1 MPDTLNLQALV
12 ERWSHARVGERANTH
27 SYLIE
32 LCRALDIE
40 PPRPAGSGY
49 EFEYAVRV
57 VNRDGS
63 ETTNFLDLYKRD
75 HFALEAKDYEA
86 GTASDLLLRKAFGQV
101 RSYVGH
107 LPDERPPYLLV
118 LDVGKTLL
126 VWDRWSG
133 DYGGFNA
140 AKRIELA
147 KLPDR
152 PDDAS
157 LIRDIFENPAIRD
170 PRSKAIAVTK
180 DIAAR
185 LAGLATRLEGQG
197 YEQERVARFLMRCVF
212 TMFAEDTTLVPGE
225 PFRRIIEDVALA
237 DPDEFVPLAE
247 ELWRAMDDG
256 GRFML
261 KRLLRFNGHF
271 FREAEA
277 LPLDREA
284 LAFLLAASRADW
296 KHVEPSIFGTLLTR
310 ALDPT
315 ERHRLGAE
323 FTPREFVER
332 IVRPTVDEP
341 LRERWTA
348 VQAEVLQLRAK
359 AKKKDLSTAE
369 DRLREFHAWL
379 KGLQF
384 LDPAC
389 GSGNFLYV
397 TLNLVKQL
405 EFEVIRALEELTGR
419 HEIRLAEVGP
429 WQFHGI
435 EVKPW
440 AREIAELVLWI
451 GFHQFWAAHHDV
463 QPPEPV
469 LQDTGTLECR
479 DAVLEWRD
487 LQHDPDRDRQD
498 PTPRIRSRVTG
509 ELVPD
514 PEARLPYFA
523 HLDAQPA
530 PWPEADFIIGNPPF
544 MGQFRQREE
553 FGDGYV
559 DALRAAY
566 PALPDSADY
575 VMYWWHRAAAAV
587 ATGRTLRAGLIT
599 TQSITQKQ
607 NRQVIAAAA
616 EQGARVTWAIAD
628 HYWNDG
634 SEDARVRVAMTV
646 IAKEPSDATLVT
658 VDGEANVTGVMHV
671 ARLNADLSA
680 HADVPA
686 AAEVGLRANEGLSS
700 PGFKLH
706 GAGFVVQPE
715 EAVTLL
721 QADSALAA
729 VLKPYRNGKD
739 FTTRPRGVYLIDF
752 GVMSDDDARRY
763 PVLYDIV
770 RDRVRPER
778 EANKREAYAKFWWR
792 FGEAR
797 RDLRAALESLPRYI
811 VTPETAKHRLFEFLP
826 ADVAADNSLI
836 AIASDDAFH
845 LGVLSSKIHAM
856 WALAAGSRLGID
868 GTPRYNKGPCF
879 EAFPFP
885 DPHAALRAQI
895 AAVAERIDRH
905 RKDALARDPKV
916 GMTSIYNAID
926 RLRAGTPLSTS
937 ERAVHTSAA
946 CGSLREMHDELDRL
960 VAEAYGW
967 PESMTTA
974 NALTKLVALHD
985 ERAGEEGRGHV
996 RWLRPS
1002 YQQSHFAVAELAVA
1016 PEMELGL
1023 QAHVATKSAMK
1034 LVWPAAVLNQI
1045 ALLRSVL
1052 VVEPLTAKQLTK
1064 RVKGA
1069 REDLV
1074 AQQLEILT
1082 IMGEL
1087 RRDDAGRYH
1096 VAASLRP
1103 AA

>member
-1 MPDTLNLQALV
+1 MTPTLALSALV

-32 LCRALDIE
+32 LCQALGVE

-63 ETTNFLDLYKRD
+63 ETTNFLDLYKRG
-75 HFALEAKDYEA
+75 HFALEAKDYET

-140 AKRIELA
+140 ARRIDLT
-147 KLPDR
+147 KLDDR
-152 PDDAS
+152 PDDAA
-157 LIRDIFENPAIRD
+157 LIHDIFSNPSIRD

-185 LAGLATRLEGQG
+185 LAELATRLEAQG

-212 TMFAEDTTLVPGE
+212 TMFAEDTTLLPGE

-237 DPDEFVPLAE
+237 DPTEFVPLAE
-247 ELWRAMDDG
+247 ELWRAMDRG
-256 GRFML
+256 ERFML

-271 FREAEA
+271 FASAEA

-310 ALDPT
+310 AIDPA

-332 IVRPTVDEP
+332 IVRPAVDEP

-348 VQAEVLQLRAK
+348 TQAEVLQLRASGK
-359 AKKKDLSTAE
+359 RPDLATAE
-369 DRLREFHAWL
+369 QRLRDFHAWL
-379 KGLQF
+379 KGLRF

-397 TLNLVKQL
+397 TLNLVKLL
-405 EFEVIRALEELTGR
+405 ELEVIRALEELTGK
-419 HEIRLAEVGP
+419 HEIRLEEVGP

-469 LQDTGTLECR
+469 LRDTGTLECR
-479 DAVLEWRD
+479 DAVLVWDAIR
-487 LQHDPDRDRQD
+487 HDPERDRSD
-498 PTPRIRSRVTG
+498 PTPRIISPVTG
-509 ELVPD
+509 ELIPNPQAKLAYMEHVN
-514 PEARLPYFA
+514 
-523 HLDAQPA
+523 AQPA
-530 PWPEADFIIGNPPF
+530 PWPDADFIIGNPPF

-566 PALPDSADY
+566 PEVPDSADY
-575 VMYWWHRAAAAV
+575 VMYWWYRAANAV
-587 ATGRTLRAGLIT
+587 ACGRALRAGLIT
-599 TQSITQKQ
+599 TQSITQRQ
-607 NRQVIAAAA
+607 NRRVILDAE

-646 IAKEPSDATLVT
+646 IAKSSSAATLVT
-658 VDGEANVTGVMHV
+658 VDGEANITRVIQVP
-671 ARLNADLSA
+671 RLNADLSA
-680 HADVPA
+680 HADVPRA
-686 AAEVGLRANEGLSS
+686 AAVPLLANQGIALR
-700 PGFKLH
+700 GFKAH
-706 GAGFVVQPE
+706 GKGFVLPGE
-715 EAVTLL
+715 EARGLL
-721 QADSALAA
+721 DADPRNAD
-729 VLKPYRNGKD
+729 VLKPYRNGMD
-739 FTTRPRGVYLIDF
+739 LARRPREAWLIDF
-752 GVMSDDDARRY
+752 GMRDENEARAY
-763 PVLYDIV
+763 PMLFDII
-770 RDRVRPER
+770 RDRVKPER
-778 EANKREAYAKFWWR
+778 MANKRAVYARYWWR
-792 FGEAR
+792 FGEPR
-797 RDLRAALESLPRYI
+797 PELRNALAGLRRYI
-811 VTPETAKHRLFEFLP
+811 VSPFTAKHGFFTFL
-826 ADVAADNSLI
+826 DAAMAPDDALVC
-836 AIASDDAFH
+836 IASDDAYL
-845 LGVLSSKIHAM
+845 LGILSSAHHRA
-856 WALAAGSRLGID
+856 WALAAGSIFGID
-868 GTPRYNKGPCF
+868 GTPRYNKSTCF
-879 EAFPFP
+879 EAFPFADAP
-885 DPHAALRAQI
+885 TTLAAAI
-895 AAVAERIDRH
+895 ADVAERIDTH
-905 RKDALARDPKV
+905 RKEALTRDE
-916 GMTSIYNAID
+916 GLGLTQIYNVVDKLRTGEALTQTD
-926 RLRAGTPLSTS
+926 RR
-937 ERAVHTSAA
+937 VHEIAA
-946 CGSLREMHDELDRL
+946 CGILTDLHDVLDRL
-960 VAEAYGW
+960 VAEGYGW
-967 PESMTTA
+967 PWPMSAAE
-974 NALTKLVALHD
+974 LLGRLVVLHD
-985 ERAGEEGRGHV
+985 QRVSEEGAGRI
-996 RWLRPS
+996 RWLRPD
-1002 YQQSHFAVAELAVA
+1002 YQIARFKAAVPTPE

-1023 QAHVATKSAMK
+1023 APADVRARTER
-1034 LVWPAAVLNQI
+1034 VEWPATVIEQI
-1045 ALLRSVL
+1045 ALLSSTL
-1052 VVEPLTAKQLTK
+1052 ASEPLTTKELAKRFKGAKQ
-1064 RVKGA
+1064 
-1069 REDLV
+1069 DLLG
-1074 AQQLEILT
+1074 QQLEILA

-1087 RRDDAGRYH
+1087 RRDEAGRYH
-1096 VAASLRP
+1096 VAARLRP